1 MKLLVGKSKQEISLE
16 SSMANRHGIISGATG
31 TGKTITLQVLAERF
45 SEIGVPV
52 FLADIKGDVSGIA
65 KPGTVT
71 ARLKERIDTYHVPM
85 PAFTGF
91 PVQFWDVFGKKGHPI
106 RTTIA
111 DMGPI
116 LLSRLLNLSE
126 VQSAILSIIFTI
138 ADDEGFLLLD
148 FKDLKSMLIHV
159 QNNAKAYTQKYGQ
172 ISMQSIAS
180 IQRALLVFEQEGS
193 AKFFGEPMLAIED
206 FLATDSSGRG
216 CINIL
221 EADELYQYPGLYAM
235 FLLWLLAELFE
246 KFPEVGD
253 CEKPR
258 LVFFFDEAHL
268 LFKDMPQVLLQKIE
282 QVVRLIRSKGIG
294 IFFITQS
301 PLDIPESILG
311 QLGNR
316 IQHALRAYTPKDYKA
331 VKTAAETFRKNPAF
345 KTDEVITELGVG
357 EALVSFLDSKGVPGV
372 VERVIIVPPRSQI
385 GPLAEEERSKLITES
400 KVFGKYEKIIDR
412 ESAYEMI
419 EKRIAAQAL
428 DTLITKDGW
437 KAESE
442 LASENYTNKTTKRS
456 SAKDYDDAIAPET
469 RKKTGGRKTNYDN
482 SETSIT
488 DDILQMAAK
497 TMLCSAARSIGSAA
511 GRKIVRGILGSL
523 GR

>member
-1 MKLLVGKSKQEISLE
+1 MKLLVGKSKQAVSLE

-31 TGKTITLQVLAERF
+31 TGKTVTLQVLAERF

-65 KPGTVT
+65 KAGSLTSK
-71 ARLKERIDTYHVPM
+71 LQERIEAYQLTM

-106 RTTIA
+106 RATIA

-116 LLSRLLNLSE
+116 LLSRLLNLSD
-126 VQSAILSIIFTI
+126 VQSAVLSLIFTI

-148 FKDLKSMLIHV
+148 FKDLKAMLVHV
-159 QNNAKAYTQKYGQ
+159 QNNSKVYTQKYGQ
-172 ISMQSIAS
+172 ISTQSVAS

-193 AKFFGEPMLAIED
+193 AQFFGEPMLAIED
-206 FLATDSSGRG
+206 FLVTDSAGRG

-221 EADELYQYPGLYAM
+221 AADELYQYPQLYAM

-246 KFPEVGD
+246 KFHEIGD
-253 CEKPR
+253 GEKPR

-294 IFFITQS
+294 IYFITQS
-301 PLDIPESILG
+301 PLDIPENILG

-331 VKTAAETFRKNPAF
+331 VKVAAETFRKNPHF
-345 KTDEVITELGVG
+345 KTDEVITNLAVG
-357 EALVSFLDSKGVPGV
+357 EALVSFLDSKGVPEI
-372 VERVIIVPPRSQI
+372 VERVVIIPPCSHI
-385 GPLAEEERSKLITES
+385 GSLSHEERSKLIRES
-400 KVFGKYEKIIDR
+400 NIFGKYEKSIDR

-419 EKRIAAQAL
+419 EKRLAAQAL
-428 DTLITKDGW
+428 ENLITDDGW
-437 KAESE
+437 KEANELSSSASSKKTEKRSAHKDYVEPDNKKRIRKKAYSESE
-442 LASENYTNKTTKRS
+442 NNITSEIFQ
-456 SAKDYDDAIAPET
+456 DV
-469 RKKTGGRKTNYDN
+469 
-482 SETSIT
+482 
-488 DDILQMAAK
+488 AK
-497 TMLCSAARSIGSAA
+497 TMLRSAARSLGNAA
-511 GRKIVRGILGSL
+511 GRKIARGILGSI

>member
-1 MKLLVGKSKQEISLE
+1 MKLLIGKSKQAVALE

-31 TGKTITLQVLAERF
+31 TGKTVTLQVLAERF

-65 KPGTVT
+65 KPGTLT
-71 ARLKERIDTYHVPM
+71 PKLQERIETYHVAM
-85 PAFTGF
+85 PVFTGF
-91 PVQFWDVFGKKGHPI
+91 PVQFWDVLGKKGHPI
-106 RTTIA
+106 RATIA

-116 LLSRLLNLSE
+116 LLARLLNLSE
-126 VQSAILSIIFTI
+126 VQSAVLSLIFTI
-138 ADDEGFLLLD
+138 ADDEGLLLLD
-148 FKDLKSMLIHV
+148 FKDLKSMLVHV
-159 QNNAKAYTQKYGQ
+159 QNNAKTYTQKYGQ
-172 ISMQSIAS
+172 ISTQSVAS

-193 AKFFGEPMLAIED
+193 AQFFAEPMLDIKD
-206 FLATDSSGRG
+206 FLVTDSEGRG

-221 EADELYQYPGLYAM
+221 AADELYQHPQLYAM
-235 FLLWLLAELFE
+235 FLLWILAELFE
-246 KFPEVGD
+246 QFPEVGD

-294 IFFITQS
+294 IYFITQS

-331 VKTAAETFRKNPAF
+331 VKTAAETFRKNPEF

-357 EALVSFLDSKGVPGV
+357 EALVSFLDSNGVPTI

-385 GPLAEEERSKLITES
+385 GPLLPEGRTKLIRES
-400 KVFGKYEKIIDR
+400 KVFGKYEKTIDR

-419 EKRIAAQAL
+419 EKRIAAQTL
-428 DTLITKDGW
+428 ENLITKDGW
-437 KAESE
+437 KETSE
-442 LASENYTNKTTKRS
+442 TDFETYT
-456 SAKDYDDAIAPET
+456 
-469 RKKTGGRKTNYDN
+469 KKTSRAKSRVQSEDN
-482 SETSIT
+482 IT
-488 DDILQMAAK
+488 EELLQMAAK
-497 TMLCSAARSIGSAA
+497 TMLRSAARSIGSTA